1 MEKPFILTYEASFR
15 RMSSKKFPGLSGS
28 NMIYYLVVG
37 VTVSAGGYYT
47 YRSVTSEQ
55 GKHSEPVTDLK
66 EKTKTE
72 LQPLQGEKENIVEVE
87 KASSDVPEVCSVEA
101 QVVDAEESS
110 DATVAVVTEAAACL
124 DAAQTAQ
131 VETPAVGAQTGPEV
145 PNEAMGETTEVS
157 TETTSE
163 VTSAAPEEACAI
175 NDDQGTT
182 QNESSDECAELE
194 EANSPVESESSAGDD
209 LQEEA
214 SAGAEATQ
222 AQAESHAD

>member
-1 MEKPFILTYEASFR
+1 MVLSCVHCSFPCFFHLTV
-15 RMSSKKFPGLSGS
+15 
-28 NMIYYLVVG
+28 YLEG
-37 VTVSAGGYYT
+37 HYISA
-47 YRSVTSEQ
+47 YRSVSFFLSDCTVFPCSFPLLFQ
-55 GKHSEPVTDLK
+55 LILYFFNGLNLK
-66 EKTKTE
+66 
-72 LQPLQGEKENIVEVE
+72 GEKEKIVEVE
-87 KASSDVPEVCSVEA
+87 KASSEVPEVCSVEA

-145 PNEAMGETTEVS
+145 PNAAMGETAEVS

-222 AQAESHAD
+222 AQEESHAD